1 MTTRASFV
9 IMYEMNI
16 QYKIT
21 IITTAIFLVVVSFS
35 LGVLSGK
42 EMDGRSYSSAI
53 PGGLL
58 QGGSVSE
65 NVDFSPFWT
74 AWNILHDKYVDPDKI
89 KNEDKVWGAISGL
102 AGSFDDPYT
111 VFFPPRE
118 AEYFESEVR
127 GNFGGIGIEIGVEDD
142 ILTVIAPLKGT
153 PAERAGLLAGDK
165 IVAVNATSTMDM
177 TLDEAISLI
186 RGEIGT
192 PVDLTIVRE
201 GVKEPL
207 EIRVMRDTINIP
219 TIDTEKRAN
228 GVFVISLYNFS
239 AGSPDLFRQGLRE
252 FVESGYDKLIL
263 DLRNNPGGYLEA
275 AIDMASWFLPAGKV
289 VVTEDFRNGGNDEI
303 YRSRGYD
310 IFNKN
315 LKFVILLNKGSA
327 SASEILAAALREYD
341 VVKLVGEK
349 SFGKGSVQQLLDV
362 TPNTSLKVTVA
373 EWLTPN
379 GNQISGK
386 GLTPDYEVERTAK
399 DYEKKLDPQMDKAV
413 EILLDWK

>member
-1 MTTRASFV
+1 MTQNRTTIVVV
-9 IMYEMNI
+9 I
-16 QYKIT
+16 
-21 IITTAIFLVVVSFS
+21 IFLIVTSFS
-35 LGVLSGK
+35 LGVLSGQQGISGVYST
-42 EMDGRSYSSAI
+42 EIPVEIRS
-53 PGGLL
+53 
-58 QGGSVSE
+58 SE
-65 NVDFSPFWT
+65 TPDSVDFAPFWT
-74 AWNILHDKYVDPDKI
+74 AWNILNEKYVNPERVKD
-89 KNEDKVWGAISGL
+89 EDKVWGAIEGL
-102 AGSFDDPYT
+102 AGAYDDPYT

-127 GNFGGIGIEIGVEDD
+127 GNFGGIGIEIGVEGD

-165 IVAVNATSTMDM
+165 IISVNATSTMEM

-201 GVKEPL
+201 GEKEPR
-207 EIRVMRDTINIP
+207 EIEVIRDTINIP
-219 TIDTEKRAN
+219 TIETEKRDD

-239 AGSPDLFRQGLRE
+239 AVSPDLFRQGLRE

-289 VVTEDFRNGGNDEI
+289 VVTEDFRNGGHDEI
-303 YRSRGYD
+303 YRSKGYD

-327 SASEILAAALREYD
+327 SASEILAAALHEYG
-341 VVKLVGEK
+341 VAKLIGEK

-362 TPNTSLKVTVA
+362 TPDTSLKVTVA

-386 GLTPDYEVERTAK
+386 GLTPDILVERTAK

-413 EILLDWK
+413 EALKNWK